1 MLLLCTSINWRNW
14 RKKGP
19 VLVKIKIK
27 DCTDYETTLK
37 QIFVWHRGIK
47 LKNILCKVCGL
58 LLTKDVCCMLI
69 LMLSL
74 PKRV

>member
-1 MLLLCTSINWRNW
+1 MKQH
-14 RKKGP
+14 KK
-19 VLVKIKIK
+19 KII
-27 DCTDYETTLK
+27 
-37 QIFVWHRGIK
+37 VWHRGIE

>member
-1 MLLLCTSINWRNW
+1 MHKYKLEKLE
-14 RKKGP
+14 KKRP
-19 VLVKIKIK
+19 SFSKNK

-37 QIFVWHRGIK
+37 IFVWHRGIK